1 MEKIKNALKW
11 IGENLVLLLV
21 GAVGLLV
28 YYISLKNKSINAL
41 KAEIDLT
48 KTQKDADALETHIKS
63 KLQDSTLLKKEVDE
77 LNKTLVQLEEKRN
90 SLPEGP
96 RDPKDVEDYWKKN

>member
-11 IGENLVLLLV
+11 LGENLVLVLV
-21 GAVGLLV
+21 GALGLLL
-28 YYISLKNKSINAL
+28 YYLNLKNKTINAL

-48 KTQKDADALETHIKS
+48 KTQKEADALEVQIKA
-63 KLQDSTLLKKEVDE
+63 KLETSGLLKKEVDE
-77 LNKTLVQLEEKRN
+77 LNKALVQLEEKRA

-96 RDPKDVEDYWKKN
+96 RDPNDVEDYWKKD